1 MNLNT
6 VGQGGKSR
14 LKPFSSDD
22 EDIPLTLSQKLLRF
36 IDFKDTTTSDD
47 DEVRRNR
54 LYSVKLTLNTFDW
67 APD

>member
-54 LYSVKLTLNTFDW
+54 LYSVKLTLNTFD
-67 APD
+67 